1 MAIKTGGEA
10 VVEALIAH
18 GIDTLFGLPGIQND
32 WLYNALFDQ
41 RDKIKVLHT
50 RHEQGTSYMA
60 LGYAQATG
68 RPAVFN
74 VVPGPGVLNASA
86 GLATAYSLNAPVLC
100 LTGQIHSA
108 HIGQGKGDLHE
119 IPQQSELLRG
129 LSKWSDLV
137 THPSDIGRKV
147 AQAFYEMRSG
157 RPRPAALEVP
167 PDILQLRGEVPDDS
181 PVWQPFYPPVDSGAI
196 DAAGQ
201 WLGRAQHPMIF
212 VGGGA
217 QGVSAEVTQLA
228 ELLQAPVVA
237 YRTGHGVLDS
247 RHYLSL
253 KNPEAHAYY
262 QKTDVALAVGSHM
275 RIPLSRWGSD
285 ENMKIIRIDVDNAA
299 MRRIQKPDLPI
310 VARAEDAL
318 PALIN
323 AVDKHNHQRESRE
336 AEMLALKANW
346 ARAIAYL
353 EPQNTYLRI
362 LRDELDEDGIFVDEL
377 TQVGYAARIS
387 FPVYKPR
394 SFISSGYQGTLGY
407 GFPTALGV
415 KVAQPGAPVLS
426 IAGDGGF
433 MFTVQEL
440 ATAVQHRIPLVTV
453 VFNNDA
459 YGNVRTMQIR
469 DYEERV
475 IATDLLNPDFVK
487 LAQAFG
493 ANAFRAEN
501 ETELRRALRYGFA
514 SDLPTVIAV
523 PIGETPSL
531 DRLRDQGRIR
541 PPRSSRSS

>member
-1 MAIKTGGEA
+1 MAIKRGGEA
-10 VVEALIAH
+10 VVDALIAQ

-32 WLYNALFDQ
+32 WLYNALFDK
-41 RDKIKVLHT
+41 RDKIKVIHT

-68 RPAVFN
+68 EPAVFN
-74 VVPGPGVLNASA
+74 VVPGPGILNASA
-86 GLATAYSLNAPVLC
+86 GLATAYSLNAKVLC

-108 HIGQGKGDLHE
+108 NIGKGKGDLHE
-119 IPQQSELLRG
+119 IPQQSEVLRG

-137 THPSDIGRKV
+137 LHPADAGRKV
-147 AQAFYEMRSG
+147 AQAFYEMHSG

-167 PDILQLRGEVPDDS
+167 PDILKMRAEVPDEA
-181 PVWQPFYPPVDSGAI
+181 PVWQPFYAPVDSGAI
-196 DAAGQ
+196 DAAGK
-201 WLGRAQHPMIF
+201 WLGQAKHPMIF

-217 QGVSAEVTQLA
+217 QGVSAEVKQLA

-253 KNPEAHAYY
+253 KSPASHEYY
-262 QKTDVALAVGSHM
+262 KKTDVVLAVGSHM
-275 RIPLSRWGSD
+275 RIPLSRWGTD
-285 ENMKIIRIDVDNAA
+285 GDMKVIRIDVDSDA

-318 PALIN
+318 PPLLN
-323 AVDKHNHQRESRE
+323 AVDKNNRKRESRK
-336 AEMLALKANW
+336 AEMLALKAAW
-346 ARAIAYL
+346 RETIAYL

-362 LRDELDEDGIFVDEL
+362 LREELDEDGIFVDEL

-407 GFPTALGV
+407 GFPTALGA
-415 KVAQPGAPVLS
+415 KVAKPDAPVLS

-440 ATAVQHRIPLVTV
+440 ATAVQHRIPLVTI

-487 LAQAFG
+487 LAESFG
-493 ANAFRAEN
+493 ANAFRAET

-514 SDLPTVIAV
+514 SDLPTLIDV
-523 PIGETPSL
+523 PIGETPSM

-541 PPRSSRSS
+541 PPRQA

>member
-10 VVEALIAH
+10 VVEALIAQ
-18 GIDTLFGLPGIQND
+18 GIGTLFGLPGIQND
-32 WLYNALFDQ
+32 WLYNALFDN
-41 RDKIKVLHT
+41 RDKIKVIHT

-68 RPAVFN
+68 KPAVFN
-74 VVPGPGVLNASA
+74 VVPGPGILNASA
-86 GLATAYSLNAPVLC
+86 GLATAYSLNAKVLC
-100 LTGQIHSA
+100 LTGQIHSVN
-108 HIGQGKGDLHE
+108 IGKGKGDLHE
-119 IPQQSELLRG
+119 IPQQSEILRG

-137 THPSDIGRKV
+137 LHPADAGRKV
-147 AQAFYEMRSG
+147 AQAFYEMHSG
-157 RPRPAALEVP
+157 RPRPVALEVP
-167 PDILQLRGEVPDDS
+167 PDILKMRAEVPDDA

-196 DAAGQ
+196 ETAGN
-201 WLGRAQHPMIF
+201 WLGQAKHPMIF

-253 KNPEAHAYY
+253 KSPESHEYY
-262 QKTDVALAVGSHM
+262 KKTDVVLAVGTHM
-275 RIPLSRWGSD
+275 RIPLSRWGTDSD
-285 ENMKIIRIDVDNAA
+285 MKVIRIDVDNDA

-318 PALIN
+318 PPLIN
-323 AVDKHNHQRESRE
+323 TVDQNNRKRESRE
-336 AEMLALKANW
+336 NEMLALKAKW
-346 ARAIAYL
+346 RETIAYL
-353 EPQNTYLRI
+353 EPQISYLSI
-362 LRDELDEDGIFVDEL
+362 LREELDEDGIFVDEL

-415 KVAQPGAPVLS
+415 KMAKPEVPVLS

-433 MFTVQEL
+433 MFTVGEL
-440 ATAVQHRIPLVTV
+440 ATAVQHRIPLVTI

-469 DYEERV
+469 DYDERV

-487 LAQAFG
+487 LAESFG
-493 ANAFRAEN
+493 ANAFRAET
-501 ETELRRALRYGFA
+501 EEELRRALRYGFA
-514 SDLPTVIAV
+514 SALPTLIEV
-523 PIGETPSL
+523 PIGETPSM

-541 PPRSSRSS
+541 RPRQG